1 MRKRKVAII
10 GSGNIGTDL
19 MIKIL
24 RHGQHLEM
32 AVMVGIDPQSDGL
45 ARARRLGV
53 ATTHEG
59 VGGLMQMAEFADID
73 FVFDATSAGAHIK
86 NDAAL
91 REAKP
96 GIRVIDLTPA
106 AIGPYCVP
114 VVNLADNLHQG
125 NVNMVTCG
133 GQATIPMI
141 AAVSRVAKV
150 HYAEIVASIASQ
162 SAGPGTRANI
172 DEFTETTSQAI
183 EKVGGAGKGKAI
195 IVLNPAEPPLMMR
208 DTVYILSELA
218 SQEAIAASIAEMA
231 AAVQAYVPGYRLKQQ
246 VQFEVI
252 PEDRPVN
259 LPGVGC
265 FSGLKTAVYLEVEGA
280 AHYLPA
286 YAGNLDIM
294 TSAALATAEQM
305 ARVNA
310 QRGGSDSMNGKKLY
324 ISDVTL
330 RDGMHAIRHQYSLA
344 QVQQIASAL
353 DKAGVDSIE
362 VAHGDGLQGSSFNYG
377 FGAHSDIAWIEAAAD
392 VVSQAKIATLL
403 LPGIGTLHDL
413 KAAYQA
419 GARVVRVATHCS
431 EADVAAQHIAFA
443 RELGMD
449 TVGFLMMSHMISPQ
463 ALAQQALKME
473 SYGATCIY
481 VVDSG
486 GAMNMNDI
494 RDRFRALK
502 AVLKPETA
510 TGMHAHHNLSLGVA
524 NSIVAVEEGCDRID
538 ASLAGMGAGAGNAP
552 LEVFIAAADKLG
564 WQHGTDLYALM
575 NAADELVRPL
585 QDRPV
590 RVDRET
596 LALGYAG
603 VYSSFLRHSEA
614 AAKRYGLSAV
624 DILVELGKR
633 RMVGG
638 QEDMIVDV
646 ALDLLNRNK

>member
-1 MRKRKVAII
+1 
-10 GSGNIGTDL
+10 
-19 MIKIL
+19 
-24 RHGQHLEM
+24 
-32 AVMVGIDPQSDGL
+32 
-45 ARARRLGV
+45 
-53 ATTHEG
+53 
-59 VGGLMQMAEFADID
+59 
-73 FVFDATSAGAHIK
+73 
-86 NDAAL
+86 
-91 REAKP
+91 
-96 GIRVIDLTPA
+96 
-106 AIGPYCVP
+106 
-114 VVNLADNLHQG
+114 
-125 NVNMVTCG
+125 
-133 GQATIPMI
+133 
-141 AAVSRVAKV
+141 
-150 HYAEIVASIASQ
+150 
-162 SAGPGTRANI
+162 
-172 DEFTETTSQAI
+172 
-183 EKVGGAGKGKAI
+183 
-195 IVLNPAEPPLMMR
+195 
-208 DTVYILSELA
+208 
-218 SQEAIAASIAEMA
+218 
-231 AAVQAYVPGYRLKQQ
+231 
-246 VQFEVI
+246 
-252 PEDRPVN
+252 
-259 LPGVGC
+259 
-265 FSGLKTAVYLEVEGA
+265 
-280 AHYLPA
+280 
-286 YAGNLDIM
+286 
-294 TSAALATAEQM
+294 
-305 ARVNA
+305 
-310 QRGGSDSMNGKKLY
+310 MNGKKLY

-377 FGAHSDIAWIEAAAD
+377 FGAHSDIAWIEAAAAAA
-392 VVSQAKIATLL
+392 SQAKIATLL

-473 SYGATCIY
+473 SYYGATCIY